1 MPESRRP
8 SRTSTLSRVGSTTS
22 TRTQRSSESM
32 HRVTTVS
39 ELNPNPIQGEED
51 DAQYQK
57 FSEKSIY
64 PDMDAEQIAL
74 QRTKTRAT
82 ILTTLSERVNPE
94 TDDIEKHISKSPD
107 DEPQNEEG
115 LPTKD
120 DGLEFQ
126 GVDPELV
133 TWSGPDDPEN
143 PRNWSSLRK
152 WNSCA
157 VAAWYTLLGPF
168 ASTMLS
174 PAVSY
179 ISEDF
184 HNENSVLQ
192 SLMVSIF
199 LLAWAL
205 FSPLIAPLSEMYGR
219 RPVMNI
225 SVWFLLCFNIGC
237 ALAQNTAQMCVFRLL
252 AGVGACAPISIGA
265 GVIGDLFDNNDR
277 GKAMSIYSLGPTMGP
292 SISSLIAGF
301 IVSNVS
307 WRWCFWVLV
316 IFNGVIGIYGGVCLE
331 ETYAPQL
338 LKNKA
343 KKLRKLTGNEN
354 LHCIYEVA
362 TGETIAG
369 KFEANLTRPI
379 LMLLT
384 HPMVF
389 GLGTFMAIAYGCLYI
404 LITTFP
410 ENWGGRYGFSSGIV
424 GLMYVT
430 MIIGY
435 GVGIVVTQF
444 TADHIYYKLTEKN
457 GGVPKPEYRM
467 PYLFFAAL
475 CTSGGLFWYG
485 WGAEKHMHWLFPAVG
500 CVIFSF
506 GLVPVFFCIQNYLI
520 DMSPRFAA
528 SAIAAASIFRSFF
541 GLSFPLFAPIMFRHI
556 GYGWGS
562 SIFSFL
568 MLATGIPFPMFVAF
582 YGEKLRIW
590 ANKRTEKQQIKRDKK
605 NLERL
610 QRQQRK
616 HAEDYEGLRPKKD
629 SSFSTK

>member
-1 MPESRRP
+1 M
-8 SRTSTLSRVGSTTS
+8 
-22 TRTQRSSESM
+22 
-32 HRVTTVS
+32 S
-39 ELNPNPIQGEED
+39 ELNPNPMRGEED
-51 DAQYQK
+51 DALYRE
-57 FSEKSIY
+57 FTESNLY
-64 PDMDAEQIAL
+64 PDMDSEQIAL
-74 QRTKTRAT
+74 QRTKTRGT
-82 ILTTLSERVNPE
+82 ILTTLTERIHAEEDDLEKNISRE
-94 TDDIEKHISKSPD
+94 TEN
-107 DEPQNEEG
+107 EPQNEEG

-143 PRNWSSLRK
+143 PRNWKSSRK

-168 ASTMLS
+168 SSTMLS

-184 HNENSVLQ
+184 DNTNSVLS

-199 LLAWAL
+199 ILAWAL

-219 RPVMNI
+219 KPVMDI
-225 SVWFLLCFNIGC
+225 SMWVLMCFNIGC
-237 ALAQNTAQMCVFRLL
+237 ALSQNTAQMCVFRLL
-252 AGVGACAPISIGA
+252 AGIGACAPISIGA
-265 GVIGDLFDNNDR
+265 GVVGDLFNNDER
-277 GKAMSIYSLGPTMGP
+277 GKAISIYSLGPTMGP
-292 SISSLIAGF
+292 CISSLIAGF
-301 IVSNVS
+301 IVNSVS

-316 IFNGVIGIYGGVCLE
+316 IFNGVIAGYGTICLE

-362 TGETIAG
+362 TGETILG
-369 KFEANLTRPI
+369 KFEANLTRPVV
-379 LMLLT
+379 MLLT

-404 LITTFP
+404 LIVTFP

-435 GVGIVVTQF
+435 GIGIIVTQQC
-444 TADHIYYKLTEKN
+444 ADYIYRRLTEKN
-457 GGVPKPEYRM
+457 GGVSKPEYRM
-467 PYLFFAAL
+467 PYLFVAAV
-475 CTSGGLFWYG
+475 CCSGGLFWYG
-485 WGAEKHMHWLFPAVG
+485 WGADKHMHWLFPAVG
-500 CVIFSF
+500 CVIFAF
-506 GLVPVFFCIQNYLI
+506 GVIPVFFCIQNYLI

-541 GLSFPLFAPIMFRHI
+541 GFSFPLFAPIMFRHI

-582 YGEKLRIW
+582 YGERLRIW

-616 HAEDYEGLRPKKD
+616 HAEDYERLHPKKD
-629 SSFSTK
+629 SSFSTE